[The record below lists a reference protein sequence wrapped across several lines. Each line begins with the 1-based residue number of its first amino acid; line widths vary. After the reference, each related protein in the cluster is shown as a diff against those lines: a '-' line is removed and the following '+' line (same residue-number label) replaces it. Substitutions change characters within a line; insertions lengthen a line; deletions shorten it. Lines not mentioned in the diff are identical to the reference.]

1 MILVKNFTQSKVFAK
16 KTKEPLARTG
26 KNITDKYAIKMKHKK
41 HLLAKKTTNKIVA
54 KKFQQALVF
63 HQNNSLDKAETLYL
77 DILKQESRHADSLN
91 MLGLIA
97 YQQGRPEL
105 ALHRFSE
112 VVHESPS
119 SPEPHYNRGLVLQSL
134 ERWQEAISSYD
145 MALLRSPR
153 HTASLNNR
161 GNALLSLGRVD
172 EALASYQKTLDI
184 NPDNTETH
192 FNCGHALY
200 LLGRYAE
207 AMNSFDRALKSQPD
221 NFKAHYR
228 RGLCLQQLQRHQE
241 ALDSFDYALNLM
253 PNDVDSLCSS
263 GQVLLA
269 MCRTQE
275 AMDRFCS
282 AMLVKPDCVLAHM
295 GRGDCLLTLRQIDE
309 AVLSYQSA
317 LQYQPDLA
325 EAHNNIG
332 AALMS
337 IGRMDEALTC
347 YKRAIE
353 IKRNFAEAHSNL
365 GHALLQLDRT
375 HEAIKSLSEAL
386 RISPDLDNAILNRGI
401 ALTKLRQ
408 FDEAT
413 SDFNSLLKLQD
424 NNATLHAA
432 KGFAL
437 QSQGRVGEAIPCF
450 EEALRL
456 DPENSTNYCNLGVA
470 LMALWR
476 LDAAI
481 YLFEQA
487 LKRNPTQVEVLS
499 NLGQALMRLRKL
511 DRAAETYS
519 QILKLEPNRKF
530 VLGTLLSVK
539 MSMCDWNEFD
549 INTSE
554 VEYRIRDDLPTIYP
568 FSLLAV
574 TDDPSLH
581 KLSATAYVASTTY
594 KPSEISD
601 LPTLEEK
608 KEKIRIGYYS
618 ADFHNHATAYLMAEL
633 IELHDR
639 DRFEIYGFS
648 YGPQKNDEMKSRL
661 YEGFDEFIEVSQYG
675 ERQIAS
681 LSRVLGI
688 DIAVDLKGYTEGSR
702 MGVFIERCAP
712 IQVSYLGYPGTTALA
727 EMDYIIGDHI
737 VTPEGCDSDYTE
749 KIIRLPNSYQVND
762 SKRKIADIEFKRQQ
776 LDLPEQGIVF
786 CCFNNNYKILPETF
800 DSWMRILKATEGSV
814 LWLLSD
820 NPWAEQNLQKQAAS
834 RGVSPDRLIFAKR
847 MPLNQHLAR
856 FRHADIFL
864 DTFPYNAHTTASDAL
879 WAGVPVITRSGKSFA
894 SRVAASLLTSIGLAD
909 LVFETV
915 TDYESTAI
923 DLALDQARLNEIK
936 NRLARNRSTAPL
948 FDAKRFARNLENAF
962 LQMHDRNIKNLPP
975 DAISIKSLA

>member
-1 MILVKNFTQSKVFAK
+1 
-16 KTKEPLARTG
+16 
-26 KNITDKYAIKMKHKK
+26 MKHKK

-309 AVLSYQSA
+309 AMLSYQSA

-337 IGRMDEALTC
+337 LGRLDEAVAC
-347 YKRAIE
+347 CERAIA
-353 IKRNFAEAHSNL
+353 IKSNFAAAHSNL
-365 GHALLQLDRT
+365 GNALLQLDRS
-375 HEAIKSLSEAL
+375 HEAIKSLNEAL
-386 RISPDLDNAILNRGI
+386 IIHPDLDNAILNRGL
-401 ALTKLRQ
+401 ALIQLRQ
-408 FDEAT
+408 FDEAIA
-413 SDFNSLLKLQD
+413 DFNKLLTLQD

-437 QSQGRVGEAIPCF
+437 LSQGRIGEALPHF

-456 DPENSTNYCNLGVA
+456 DPENPTNYCNLGVA
-470 LMALWR
+470 RSTLWQ
-476 LDAAI
+476 LDSAVK
-481 YLFEQA
+481 LFEHA
-487 LKRNPTQVEVLS
+487 LELNPKQVEVLN
-499 NLGQALMRLRKL
+499 NLGQALVRLKKL
-511 DRAAETYS
+511 DRAASTYS
-519 QILKLEPNRKF
+519 QILKLKPNRKF
-530 VLGTLLSVK
+530 ALGTLLSVK
-539 MSMCDWNEFD
+539 MFMCDWDEFYD
-549 INTSE
+549 DM
-554 VEYRIRDDLPTIYP
+554 VKLEYRVREGLPTIYP
-568 FSLLAV
+568 FPFLGL
-574 TDDPSLH
+574 TDDPHLH
-581 KLSATAYVASTTY
+581 KLSATAYTASSAYQATN
-594 KPSEISD
+594 IAD
-601 LPTLEEK
+601 LPTMEEEK

-661 YEGFDEFIEVSQYG
+661 YEGFDEFIEVGQYG

-702 MGVFIERCAP
+702 MGIFIERCAP

-776 LDLPEQGIVF
+776 LNLPEQGIVF

-800 DSWMRILKATEGSV
+800 DSWMRILKATDGSV

-820 NPWAEQNLQKQAAS
+820 NSWAEQNLQKQATA
-834 RGVSPDRLIFAKR
+834 RGVNPDRLVFAKR

-879 WAGVPVITRSGKSFA
+879 WAGVPVITRRGKSFA

-915 TDYESTAI
+915 TDYESNAI

-948 FDAKRFARNLENAF
+948 FDTQLFARNLENAF
-962 LQMHDRNIKNLPP
+962 IQIHTLNLKGLMP
-975 DAISIKSLA
+975 DAISISDPINNKLQTSNQVF